1 MTKIDHKKD
10 LKHLYKPSA
19 KEVVTVEV
27 PAMNFLMINGQGN
40 PNTSQG
46 YAEAVEALYAV
57 AYALKF
63 KVKKNEGVD
72 YVVMP
77 LEGLWWADDMRTFT
91 SARDKD
97 AWHWTM
103 LMMQP
108 EGVTEE
114 LFEEAKAEVEKKKNP
129 VALAKLRFESYHE
142 GLSAHI
148 MHRGS
153 YDDEGPTI
161 AKMHDFTKQQG
172 YALRGKH
179 HEIYL
184 GDPRKAAPEN
194 LRTVLRQPVEK
205 TN

>member
-1 MTKIDHKKD
+1 MTKVDYKKE

-19 KEVVTVEV
+19 KEVVTVGV
-27 PAMNFLMINGQGN
+27 LAMNFLMIDGQGN
-40 PNTSQG
+40 PNTSLR

-63 KVKKNEGVD
+63 KVKKTAGVD

-103 LMMQP
+103 LIMQP
-108 EGVTEE
+108 EEVTEK
-114 LFEEAKAEVEKKKNP
+114 LFDETKAEVEKKKNP

-142 GLSAHI
+142 GLAAQI
-148 MHRGS
+148 MHLGS

-161 AKMHDFTKQQG
+161 AKLHDFVEQQG
-172 YALRGKH
+172 YTLRGKH

-184 GDPRKAAPEN
+184 GDPRRAAPEN

-205 TN
+205 AH

>member
-1 MTKIDHKKD
+1 MTKIEYKKE

-19 KEVVTVEV
+19 KEVVTVDV
-27 PAMNFLMINGQGN
+27 PAMTFLMIDGQGN
-40 PNTSQG
+40 PNTSQP

-63 KVKKNEGVD
+63 KVKKSEGVD

-77 LEGLWWADDMRTFT
+77 LEGLWWADDMRAFT

-103 LMMQP
+103 LITQP
-108 EGVTEE
+108 EEVTET
-114 LFEEAKAEVEKKKNP
+114 LFEETKAEVEKKKNP
-129 VALAKLRFESYHE
+129 IALAKLRFETYHE
-142 GLSAHI
+142 GLAAQI
-148 MHRGS
+148 MHLGS

-161 AKMHDFTKQQG
+161 AKLHDFIEQQG
-172 YALRGKH
+172 YTLRGKH

-194 LRTVLRQPVEK
+194 LRTVLRQPVE
-205 TN
+205 TA